1 MHDHPTLS
9 HVLDV
14 ALPLIPSRPRLRF
27 LEGAPAGAAPA
38 DGPGYDDADADE
50 PDEQESQEDA
60 DDDSDD
66 SDEQDE
72 PDDEQQ
78 FDAAAAAERIR
89 KKNRENANLRKR
101 AKAAEDEAAANK
113 GAADKVSTLEAEN
126 LRLRVAIEHGLPL
139 KLAKRLTGSTEEE
152 LLEDAQELL
161 ELTNGG
167 TKRKPPTDQPKPR
180 LRGGG
185 DPTEAPTDETADT
198 HKFAASIFDN

>member
-27 LEGAPAGAAPA
+27 VEGAAAGAAA
-38 DGPGYDDADADE
+38 SDGPGYDDDADE
-50 PDEQESQEDA
+50 PDEQESQEDS
-60 DDDSDD
+60 DDDSDG
-66 SDEQDE
+66 SEEQDE

-126 LRLRVAIEHGLPL
+126 LRLRVALEHGLPL
-139 KLAKRLTGSTEEE
+139 KLAKRLTGTTEEE

-161 ELTNGG
+161 ELTNGD
-167 TKRKPPTDQPKPR
+167 KRKKPPTDQPKQR

-185 DPTEAPTDETADT
+185 DPTEAPIDETADT
-198 HKFAASIFDN
+198 HKFASSVFDN